1 MTTTTNNFSV
11 TTPRPTTFSTTET
24 VATITNNS
32 TATTPRPTTSNSTET
47 IATTTNIVIAVLV
60 AVIVLII
67 ILSVT
72 VIICVVRKRSQKHT
86 LTFTGTNDVSMYAS
100 PAYGT
105 HHVFTEP
112 GMDHLYEPIDESY
125 REKSTTLQDAPQA
138 DDDEAGID
146 YIKMNP
152 SFKAVDQTTE
162 ETAANVDD
170 YINPSFKAADQA
182 FTEETDV
189 ENYIKMNSSGKVV
202 DQVVSGET
210 ETDVDD
216 YMEMNQSFKVVDQ
229 TATDEYIQA
238 AGDKDILPTG
248 NDNQ

>member
-1 MTTTTNNFSV
+1 
-11 TTPRPTTFSTTET
+11 
-24 VATITNNS
+24 
-32 TATTPRPTTSNSTET
+32 
-47 IATTTNIVIAVLV
+47 
-60 AVIVLII
+60 
-67 ILSVT
+67 
-72 VIICVVRKRSQKHT
+72 
-86 LTFTGTNDVSMYAS
+86 
-100 PAYGT
+100 
-105 HHVFTEP
+105 
-112 GMDHLYEPIDESY
+112 MDRLYEPIDESY

-152 SFKAVDQTTE
+152 SLKAVHVDQTTE

-189 ENYIKMNSSGKVV
+189 EDYIKMKSSSKVV

-238 AGDKDILPTG
+238 VNDKDILPTG